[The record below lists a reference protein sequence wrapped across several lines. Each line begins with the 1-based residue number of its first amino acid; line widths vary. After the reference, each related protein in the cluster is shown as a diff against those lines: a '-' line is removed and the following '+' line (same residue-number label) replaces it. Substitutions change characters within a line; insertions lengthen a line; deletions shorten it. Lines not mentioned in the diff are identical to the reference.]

1 MSWKAELPRAEEL
14 AAQLAGVGLGPIE
27 LQRLFSCVSLR
38 LGGVPFALLYDGTL
52 FLRVDDLSRSAFVDA
67 GMQPFTYAS
76 RGRTVVMAS
85 YYTAPADALED
96 LGELQRVCR
105 DAYRAALAVGAK
117 RRHPRRG

>member
-14 AAQLAGVGLGPIE
+14 AAHLAGMGAVE

-38 LGGVPFALLYDGTL
+38 LAGVPFALLYDGTL
-52 FLRVDDLSRSAFVDA
+52 YLRVDDLSRPAFIGA

-85 YYTAPADALED
+85 YYTAPADVLEEV
-96 LGELQRVCR
+96 GELQRWCR
-105 DAYRAALAVGAK
+105 DAYRAALAGAGGRT
-117 RRHPRRG
+117 RRARRG